1 MTTFGFVR
9 QFVIKPPE
17 EASGWDFAQDNRD
30 PSTFM
35 LGGLSLEQDP
45 AAEEYIGSTETP
57 KTAATAT
64 LT

>member
-1 MTTFGFVR
+1 MYFGFIR

-17 EASGWDFAQDNRD
+17 EVGGWDFAQDNREASD
-30 PSTFM
+30 FM
-35 LGGLSLEQDP
+35 FGGLSLEQDP